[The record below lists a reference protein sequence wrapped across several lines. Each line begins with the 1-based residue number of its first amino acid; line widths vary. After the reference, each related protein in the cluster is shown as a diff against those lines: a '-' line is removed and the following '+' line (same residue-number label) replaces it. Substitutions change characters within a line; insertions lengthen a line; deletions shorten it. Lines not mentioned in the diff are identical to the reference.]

1 MDIALHL
8 NHEENNLIQACLGRE
23 RWAQKALYEEFYSPM
38 MGVCLRF
45 ANNED
50 EALDILHEGFIK
62 VFNNIG
68 KYNAG
73 TSLNAWIRRIM
84 VNTAIDYY
92 RKNIRRRT
100 EDIEQAFDLST
111 QDADAI
117 SQCSEKEILEAIQ
130 QLTPAYR
137 TVFNLYVIEG
147 YSHREIAETMNITE
161 STSRS
166 NLVKARFKLRAL
178 LASRYDAHE
187 EEE

>member
-1 MDIALHL
+1 MDLTLSLEFEERDFIQSCIA
-8 NHEENNLIQACLGRE
+8 RE
-23 RWAQKALYEEFYSPM
+23 RWAQQKLYEEYYGKM
-38 MGVCLRF
+38 MGVCLRY

-62 VFNNIG
+62 VFKHIAS
-68 KYNAG
+68 YQPG
-73 TSLNAWIRRIM
+73 TSLTAWVRRVM

-100 EDIEQAFDLST
+100 EDIESAYDLSNE
-111 QDADAI
+111 DADAI
-117 SQCSEKEILEAIQ
+117 SQCSEKDILNAIH

-147 YSHREIAETMNITE
+147 FSHKEIAEQLDITE

-166 NLVKARFKLRAL
+166 NLVKARLKLQATL
-178 LASRYDAHE
+178 TGKFAIE
-187 EEE
+187 NGTK